1 MGLLWEFPYFVEHG
15 EGEASEVL
23 FTGQV
28 VEGVCVASEDDGEDM
43 RGSSLCRLVNQVL
56 GSIAWP
62 RMFGRE
68 RCRWRWILIWG
79 GMGWSEAAQSAR

>member
-23 FTGQV
+23 FAVQV
-28 VEGVCVASEDDGEDM
+28 IEGVGVAAEDDGEDM
-43 RGSSLCRLVNQVL
+43 RGSPLSKLVNQVL

-62 RMFGRE
+62 RMVGRE
-68 RCRWRWILIWG
+68 RCRWRWMLIWG
-79 GMGWSEAAQSAR
+79 GMGWPEAAQSAR